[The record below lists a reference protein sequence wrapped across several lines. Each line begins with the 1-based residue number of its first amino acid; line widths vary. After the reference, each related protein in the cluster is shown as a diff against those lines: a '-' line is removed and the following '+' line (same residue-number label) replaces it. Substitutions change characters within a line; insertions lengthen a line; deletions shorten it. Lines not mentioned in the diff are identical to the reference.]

1 MVSRLIFDEPALL
14 EESLVSLMEACKC
27 FPVKCSRP
35 ALERWL
41 RRGSRGA
48 ILESILICGKRYTSK
63 EAIDRFIRNQLQTEA
78 DKPAPRRGSMSKKD
92 VEKAARRFGLP
103 EPQGLAN
110 VGINKEQEIEL

>member
-1 MVSRLIFDEPALL
+1 MGSRVILDEPALL
-14 EESLVSLMEACKC
+14 EESLVSLVEACKC

-35 ALERWL
+35 AIERWL

-48 ILESILICGKRYTSK
+48 ILESILICGKRYTSQ

-78 DKPAPRRGSMSKKD
+78 VKPAPRRSNLSKKD

-103 EPQGLAN
+103 EPQGGGS
-110 VGINKEQEIEL
+110 VGINERKEK